1 MGLFWVNVGEKDS
14 FDMPTAKVGRARNTP
29 LESGVYKYSRSQ
41 MYHKKAIYKFTKKTT
56 PKAAAEK
63 KPAFVEKKVG
73 GAKNGGTRKVATN
86 KPKFDYP
93 TYSKDVVKTSKN
105 LFSKQKHSLRPSLS
119 AGVIAIVLAGV
130 HKGKKVIV
138 LKQLGTG
145 LLLVSGPY
153 ALNGCPLR
161 RVNQRYLL
169 APKTKVD
176 VSGVK
181 VPEHVNDAYFKRA
194 AAAKKAAAA
203 AGKKDGDIFESKKE
217 EYKPSEQRKT
227 DQVAVDKLLLEA
239 VKKHADGKLLK
250 QYLRTGFG
258 LSKGD
263 YPHKMVF

>member
-1 MGLFWVNVGEKDS
+1 MG
-14 FDMPTAKVGRARNTP
+14 
-29 LESGVYKYSRSQ
+29 ESGVYKYSRSK
-41 MYHKKAIYKFTKKTT
+41 MYRKKAIYKFAKKTT

-73 GAKNGGTRKVATN
+73 GAKNGGTRKVASN

-153 ALNGCPLR
+153 KLNGCPLR
-161 RVNQRYLL
+161 RVNQRYLV
-169 APKTKVD
+169 ATSTKLD
-176 VSGVK
+176 IYKVS
-181 VPEHVNDAYFKRA
+181 VPENIDDKYFARVKA
-194 AAAKKAAAA
+194 EKSKKE
-203 AGKKDGDIFESKKE
+203 GDIFEAKKE
-217 EYKPSEQRKT
+217 AYKPSEQRKA
-227 DQVAVDKLLLEA
+227 DQAAVDAQVLAAIKGN
-239 VKKHADGKLLK
+239 ADGAVLR
-250 QYLRTGFG
+250 QYLKASFS
-258 LSKGD
+258 LSKGEF
-263 YPHKMVF
+263 PHKMCF

>member
-1 MGLFWVNVGEKDS
+1 
-14 FDMPTAKVGRARNTP
+14 MPTTKVGRARNVP
-29 LESGVYKYSRSQ
+29 LESGVYKYSRSK
-41 MYHKKAIYKFTKKTT
+41 MYHKKAIYKFAKKTT

-130 HKGKKVIV
+130 HKGKKVVV

-169 APKTKVD
+169 ATKTKVD
-176 VSGVK
+176 VSGVTI
-181 VPEHVNDAYFKRA
+181 PEHVNDAISRGPQQPRRQLPPLERRTETFSRPRRSRTSPASRGRLTNRPWTRA
-194 AAAKKAAAA
+194 
-203 AGKKDGDIFESKKE
+203 
-217 EYKPSEQRKT
+217 
-227 DQVAVDKLLLEA
+227 
-239 VKKHADGKLLK
+239 
-250 QYLRTGFG
+250 
-258 LSKGD
+258 
-263 YPHKMVF
+263 

>member
-1 MGLFWVNVGEKDS
+1 
-14 FDMPTAKVGRARNTP
+14 MPAAKVGRARNAP
-29 LESGVYKYSRSQ
+29 LESGVYKYSRSK
-41 MYHKKAIYKFTKKTT
+41 MYHKKAIYKFAKKTT

-130 HKGKKVIV
+130 HKGKKVVV

-169 APKTKVD
+169 ATKTKVD
-176 VSGVK
+176 VSGVTI
-181 VPEHVNDAYFKRA
+181 PEHVNDAYFKRA

-203 AGKKDGDIFESKKE
+203 AGKKDGDIFEAKKE
-217 EYKPSEQRKT
+217 SYKPSEQRKA
-227 DQVAVDKLLLEA
+227 DQQTVDKSLMEA
-239 VKKHADGKLLK
+239 LKKHADAKLLK

-258 LSKGD
+258 LSKGEF
-263 YPHKMVF
+263 PHKMVF

>member
-1 MGLFWVNVGEKDS
+1 MGRKTSDKKKI
-14 FDMPTAKVGRARNTP
+14 FDMPAAKVGRARNAP
-29 LESGVYKYSRSQ
+29 LESGVYKYSRSK

-73 GAKNGGTRKVATN
+73 GAKN
-86 KPKFDYP
+86 
-93 TYSKDVVKTSKN
+93 

-130 HKGKKVIV
+130 HKGKKVVV

-169 APKTKVD
+169 ATK
-176 VSGVK
+176 
-181 VPEHVNDAYFKRA
+181 
-194 AAAKKAAAA
+194 
-203 AGKKDGDIFESKKE
+203 
-217 EYKPSEQRKT
+217 
-227 DQVAVDKLLLEA
+227 
-239 VKKHADGKLLK
+239 
-250 QYLRTGFG
+250 
-258 LSKGD
+258 
-263 YPHKMVF
+263 